1 MPFPEPIKLEAKRK
15 AHFACV
21 ICRQPFVE
29 VHHIIP
35 QAVGGPDTL
44 DNAAPLCAGCHS
56 YYGGNPDKR
65 KQIKE
70 MRDFWYDLC
79 ATRYTNSP
87 LFQLNQ
93 SIDEIKNTQQEQS
106 AMLSGVKALFE
117 GYLQQQIVQV
127 ANATTPQQFAIASGV
142 AIIPDHIDDSS
153 VDYGR

>member
-1 MPFPEPIKLEAKRK
+1 MSF
-15 AHFACV
+15 V
-21 ICRQPFVE
+21 IRPFVE

-35 QAVGGPDTL
+35 QSDNGPDTL

-56 YYGGNPDKR
+56 DYGGNPDKR

-93 SIDEIKNTQQEQS
+93 SIDEIKKHTT
-106 AMLSGVKALFE
+106 GTKR
-117 GYLQQQIVQV
+117 IVERRKSVIFLKVIFNNRFRLKSQTLRHPNSSPSQV
-127 ANATTPQQFAIASGV
+127 ALRLYQTTWTA
-142 AIIPDHIDDSS
+142 DSWC
-153 VDYGR
+153 